1 MLRAGAASRDITPG
15 LGGDFFGYVR
25 PDIRARGV
33 ALRLNAHAL
42 VLDDGRRRVALLTLD
57 LGAPLVTGEIL
68 ARVADL
74 GYGLDNLLVAATHTH
89 AGPNKPG
96 AWIAMRAA
104 EAVRAAHEAL
114 RPATAAWA
122 ATRLDDA
129 NLNRSLEAHLANHG
143 MDLYP
148 GTGEVALDPDGD
160 EHPRDTT
167 LRLLRVDGEGGEP
180 LAAWAHFSVHPTT
193 FSPANVYLSSDFPGA
208 ATRHFRRGFERP
220 PVAIFTNG
228 TEGDLIPRYD
238 EYNQHA
244 CADRMG
250 LRTAAA
256 MRVAWDAAGA
266 SLAAELPV
274 DGAVRRVVYE
284 GQEVEPGK
292 RVARKA
298 WFGLPFVGGAANGPH
313 FLYGHVE
320 GLRRPR
326 ALAGRVHGRKLVV
339 MPAPWPSAMDVTV
352 LRVGDR
358 LLLGVPG
365 EPSVEAGRRMCAAAL
380 DAGGA
385 VAADALIVGL
395 TQGYRGYFTTPEEY
409 DQQHYEGGHTVFGK
423 HTSLLVQHA
432 HAALA
437 AELAATPPLLATVSS
452 SAIGVVQPFTMAP
465 SPPDVPAPVGV
476 APAAARIVSQPQ
488 STVERF
494 ATVSWSWRGS
504 PLGADRPV
512 DAAFLSIERLGHS
525 GEATAVEDDLG
536 TGFVWE
542 QRDATLTARYEVPGD
557 LPPGRYRFRVG
568 EVMTDE
574 FTVIPS
580 RGLRL
585 LGVTADGDRLLFRA
599 QNPPPDPHASLRA
612 RERFPVGG
620 RLRFVVDGEEH
631 FADWDEVRGAW
642 VAAVQTMPTAVQVP
656 AHGLVDGSGN
666 TCGQA
671 VTLQVGQV
679 AKLAWPPAMGPG
691 GGRVPGPFLRGPGG
705 KPERFATHRH

>member
-33 ALRLNAHAL
+33 ALRLSAHAL
-42 VLDDGRRRVALLTLD
+42 VLDDGRRRVGMLTLD
-57 LGAPLVTGEIL
+57 LGAPLVTSEIL

-74 GYGLDNLLVAATHTH
+74 GYGLGNLLIAATHTH

-96 AWIAMRAA
+96 EWIAMRAA
-104 EAVRAAHEAL
+104 EAVRAADAAL

-122 ATRLDDA
+122 AARLDDA

-143 MDLYP
+143 LDLYP

-160 EHPRDTT
+160 EHPRETT
-167 LRLLRVDGEGGEP
+167 LRLLRVDDADGEP
-180 LAAWAHFSVHPTT
+180 LAAWTHFSVHPTT
-193 FSPANVYLSSDFPGA
+193 FSPANVYLSADFPGA

-256 MRVAWDAAGA
+256 MRAAWDTAAA
-266 SLAAELPV
+266 SLAPELPV
-274 DGAVRRVVYE
+274 DGAVRRVVYA

-298 WFGLPFVGGAANGPH
+298 WFGLPFIGGAANGPH

-326 ALAGRVHGRKLVV
+326 SLAGRVHGRKLVV
-339 MPAPWPSAMDVTV
+339 MPAPWPPAADVTV

-365 EPSVEAGRRMCAAAL
+365 EPSIEAGRRMCAAAL
-380 DAGGA
+380 DTAGDMA
-385 VAADALIVGL
+385 TDALIVGL
-395 TQGYRGYFTTPEEY
+395 AQGYRGYFTTPEEY

-423 HTSLLVQHA
+423 QTSLLVQHA

-437 AELAATPPLLATVSS
+437 AELAAGNALDRATQSPPL
-452 SAIGVVQPFTMAP
+452 GPP
-465 SPPDVPAPVGV
+465 PPDVPAPVGV
-476 APAAARIVSQPQ
+476 HPATARIVAQPPA
-488 STVERF
+488 TVERF
-494 ATVSWSWRGS
+494 ATVTWSWRGS

-512 DAAFLSIERLGHS
+512 DAAFLAIERVTAA
-525 GEATAVEDDLG
+525 GETERIEDDLG

-542 QRDATLTARYEVPGD
+542 QRDTTLTARYEIPGD
-557 LPPGRYRFRVG
+557 LPPGRYRFVVG
-568 EVMTDE
+568 DAPTSTFAV
-574 FTVIPS
+574 VPS
-580 RGLRL
+580 SGLRV
-585 LGVTADGDRLLFRA
+585 LGAAMDGERLVFRA

-612 RERFPVGG
+612 RQRFPGG
-620 RLRFVVDGEEH
+620 GTLRFMGDGHEH
-631 FADWDEVRGAW
+631 VADWDEQRGGW
-642 VAAVQTMPTAVQVP
+642 TALVDPPPATVQVP
-656 AHGLVDGSGN
+656 ADGLVDGAGN
-666 TCGQA
+666 TAGVG
-671 VTLQVGQV
+671 VTLTVGQV
-679 AKLAWPPAMGPG
+679 ATPHWPPPMGPG
-691 GGRVPGPFLRGPGG
+691 GGRVPGPFLRGAGG
-705 KPERFATHRH
+705 KPATIHHQH

>member
-33 ALRLNAHAL
+33 ALRLSAHAL
-42 VLDDGRRRVALLTLD
+42 VLDDGDRRVAMLTLD
-57 LGAPLVTGEIL
+57 LGAPLVTSEIL

-74 GYGLDNLLVAATHTH
+74 GYGLGNLLVAATHTH
-89 AGPNKPG
+89 AGPNKPDE
-96 AWIAMRAA
+96 WIAMRAA
-104 EAVRAAHEAL
+104 QALRAAHEAL

-122 ATRLDDA
+122 TARLDDA

-167 LRLLRVDGEGGEP
+167 LRLLRVDGADGEP

-256 MRVAWDAAGA
+256 MRVAWDAAGG

-274 DGAVRRVVYE
+274 DGGVRRVVYA
-284 GQEVEPGK
+284 GQEVGPGK

-339 MPAPWPSAMDVTV
+339 MPAPWPPAADVTV

-385 VAADALIVGL
+385 IATDALIVGL
-395 TQGYRGYFTTPEEY
+395 AQGYRGYFTTPEEY

-432 HAALA
+432 HTALA
-437 AELAATPPLLATVSS
+437 ADLAAPTPRLPATVSS
-452 SAIGVVQPFTMAP
+452 FATGVAQLSTMT
-465 SPPDVPAPVGV
+465 PPQSDVAAPVGV
-476 APAAARIVSQPQ
+476 APVAARILTQPPP
-488 STVERF
+488 TVERF
-494 ATVSWSWRGS
+494 ATVTWSWRGA

-512 DAAFLSIERLGHS
+512 DTAFLSLERLGDS
-525 GEATAVEDDLG
+525 GEAILVEDDLG

-542 QRDATLTARYEVPGD
+542 QRDATLTARYEVPAD
-557 LPPGRYRFRVG
+557 LPPGRYRFVVG
-568 EVMTDE
+568 DVATSTFD
-574 FTVIPS
+574 VIPS
-580 RGLRL
+580 SGLRV
-585 LGVTADGDRLLFRA
+585 LGATMDGERLVFHA
-599 QNPPPDPHASLRA
+599 QHPPPDPHASLRA
-612 RERFPVGG
+612 RERFATGG
-620 RLRFVVDGEEH
+620 TLRFTIDGREH
-631 FADWDEVRGAW
+631 VADWDDERQAW
-642 VAAVQTMPTAVQVP
+642 TALVDTAPAMVQVP
-656 AHGLVDGSGN
+656 ADGLVDGAGN
-666 TCGQA
+666 TAGA
-671 VTLQVGQV
+671 DVTLTVGQV
-679 AKLAWPPAMGPG
+679 ATPHWPPPMGPG
-691 GGRVPGPFLRGPGG
+691 GGRVPGPFLRGAGG
-705 KPERFATHRH
+705 KPNAFRHLH